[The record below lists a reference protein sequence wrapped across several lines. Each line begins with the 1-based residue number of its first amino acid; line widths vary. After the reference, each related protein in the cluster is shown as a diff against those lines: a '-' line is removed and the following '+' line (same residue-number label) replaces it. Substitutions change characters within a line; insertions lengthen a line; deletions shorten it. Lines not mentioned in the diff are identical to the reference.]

1 MKSFQHSQHSLS
13 SSTIKKDKYKLNAKK
28 HQEYRQIRRSKEYWH
43 YREKKGNLMNRDK
56 HKKTITEED
65 QTNRDQINK

>member
-1 MKSFQHSQHSLS
+1 M
-13 SSTIKKDKYKLNAKK
+13 INRDKYKLNGNK
-28 HQEYRQIRRSKEYWH
+28 HQEYKQIQQNKEYWH